1 MLLLSF
7 LALVS
12 LSVSRTVTSS
22 TVHQQLVAL
31 AATGGGVIRLNSTS
45 FDLITAANRN
55 WSTSI
60 VFTSLDPRN
69 SCEPCKGFA
78 PSWTAV
84 AKAWSKVPQAH
95 RDSHFFGL
103 VDFVDSPRVI
113 RKLGLQDAPTVYNY
127 PPTEGPRATRKSDY
141 WKYDFSAHGWK
152 PQPLA
157 EELSKATPVPIP
169 YSTPFAWDRWATIG
183 AGVIALG
190 VALRLG
196 NGMTIL
202 LSIWPWAISTIF
214 LSLVMTSGYMF
225 TRIRESPWMGRDGGW
240 VAPAP
245 QNQFGREVQMVF
257 AIYGTLAFSFVM
269 LIMVV
274 PRQRSALVQ
283 RVQVYGLTA
292 TIVIVYSVLIVF
304 YKVKMRGYPF
314 RLLL

>member
-1 MLLLSF
+1 LFF
-7 LALVS
+7 LG
-12 LSVSRTVTSS
+12 VTKIFCS
-22 TVHQQLVAL
+22 
-31 AATGGGVIRLNSTS
+31 
-45 FDLITAANRN
+45 
-55 WSTSI
+55 
-60 VFTSLDPRN
+60 
-69 SCEPCKGFA
+69 
-78 PSWTAV
+78 
-84 AKAWSKVPQAH
+84 
-95 RDSHFFGL
+95 
-103 VDFVDSPRVI
+103 
-113 RKLGLQDAPTVYNY
+113 
-127 PPTEGPRATRKSDY
+127 
-141 WKYDFSAHGWK
+141 GWK

-196 NGMTIL
+196 NGITIL

-257 AIYGTLAFSFVM
+257 AICACIHLLSPIIIPDSFGPDGTLAFSFVM

-304 YKVKMRGYPF
+304 YKVKMRGKTTVSSAKPHSRVPPGYPF